1 MGREGDGELKVK
13 AKGRS
18 MGNGKGRKSDDSRK
32 DPNRNGKGVATS
44 VTYRDISDG
53 PELE

>member
-1 MGREGDGELKVK
+1 MGKEGDGELKVK
-13 AKGRS
+13 VRS

-44 VTYRDISDG
+44 VTNRDISDG